1 MRVGITTLIEFSV
14 FSAGVNNMS
23 IALAELM
30 AGLGH
35 EAVLLNVRGRK
46 DWWDDCKALQKNF
59 KVEHLDGKSPNDP
72 RFDILLEV
80 GGLTVTPQQRAA
92 LATTAIWVLRKPF
105 VVSETEMSIYP
116 VGVPARD
123 TTGIKQAWL
132 LTDVVSSDDAS
143 AVETLTRVPVLQVPF
158 VWSPLPAEA
167 HYRSIGA
174 PVWAP
179 DASDNLF
186 DVHMVD
192 TNMTSASSSTL
203 SLVILREIARR
214 RLPIGSWAL
223 HNGEAIAK
231 SKFFRENVLKHCSD
245 LDLSGACVGRQRC
258 VEWTGTRGAVAMAHL
273 RFMRLRPVL
282 LDLAW
287 VGIPTIH
294 NSLALRD
301 VGEGAER
308 LYYSDNSVCGGADAF
323 QRMVGDLAV
332 SAGWFAEG
340 AAERRREGILR
351 RWSPLSPLVK
361 SIWGSALQQFAGTSG
376 PAVPAAPAAVAATPS
391 VIAGSAEPKT
401 FRIVFAN
408 MWADFNPAY
417 NFFTLL
423 LNAAGKHMSPPVSVE
438 GYADTDWQTGS
449 KGNPDLVIFGPFGN
463 DWLRYDASVPRVCYT
478 GENTG
483 PVEHPSVKLN
493 MGHEMTYM
501 KSDYLRVPHW
511 VLSVN
516 WFGADVDRLVNP
528 RPIPLELCVRASF
541 ISTRPKFA
549 AFVVSNPKNP
559 VRNLAFDW
567 VNSYKP
573 VDSGGMLYNNIGD
586 QLAAGLGGGGG
597 EWKKVKF
604 YQDYR
609 FVLAYENGSNKGYCT
624 EKYLHAKAAGAV
636 PIYWGDPDFQRD
648 FDPAG
653 CIDARQCRTR
663 DDLVALVRAVEENPE
678 EWAKR
683 AAVPAFDDYKV
694 GLARRLLSEAAG
706 RIFGILGAG
715 TEGIPRFLGAEP
727 GSAEAKVGMEYFR
740 APAAPA
746 PASAAALTPSKPEL
760 PILATFTS
768 LKFLGSLQHWLKSI
782 AAQAR
787 VLPELRAMVFLH
799 NDVPADTVAKLKET
813 YAFATFEGI
822 PHEWHPKGFSDFWAP
837 MNYAWKLWLFH
848 HLAHLE
854 SMSGRLFFYID
865 SGACLVRFPRTLLAA
880 AATAGVAC
888 LEDPRE
894 ENDRWCSEQFCEELA
909 VTDDERAQKQIVG
922 GILAF
927 RAGDPAAVRFFDEA
941 FALGQKR
948 HLIVGPKIGGLSLD
962 GKCYGHRHDQ
972 SILSILVRRHAV
984 PLIPL
989 DEVYCQTT
997 MRETF
1002 LSGRSI
1008 YVHRGNFAKHIA
1020 FLPGIQE
1027 AHVINLDRRADRL
1040 KRFWENHPGL
1050 EERVVRCS
1058 AVDGRSLTL
1067 TPTLARL
1074 FRSNDF
1080 FWKKSVMGCAM
1091 SHLSLWWRLVND
1103 TPDINNYL
1111 IFEDDAKMVPG
1122 WEETVVAAMATAPE
1136 DYDVL
1141 FLGGILPPNR
1151 SAFETVIRPVN
1162 EYWSQVRPNQI
1173 FGQPRPTSY
1182 FHTCAYAYVLS
1193 RTGAIK
1199 VLDSIRERDGYWTSA
1214 DHMLCNRVDEMN
1226 IYFLNTKVGEY
1237 SPVAACY
1244 QDDDPKYANADFNNF
1259 SRVDEFDSDLWN
1271 NDERFSKEEVVT
1283 ALGGAEG
1290 PFDVATSLRAVFGKP
1305 GASAASAPQPPQEAI
1320 QAQPKPVEGVRPPLA
1335 PMLRGNSQIVPARIV
1350 SFKEHPIDFNAAY
1363 ERDWLMTLWGSI
1375 THVNLYTMAADDPPP
1390 DDCPIVLLQRPHVPA
1405 ITRILR
1411 TWSDAGATFRIL
1423 HLSDEHVVPEH
1434 QDPLVAYT
1442 FKGCHSILRN
1452 YIRADIPEGA
1462 EEKVSVIPLG
1472 YRWSPKIDN
1481 DMRVA
1486 EHTPQVPFREF
1497 HWSFFGTNWN
1507 GRAAALAPLLEC
1519 KLHGNYKLL
1528 ENWNDPSGLTR
1539 EEYLGAMLDSV
1550 FVPCPDGNNPE
1561 TFRFYEALQAGCI
1574 PLVVKTKRNEAW
1586 FNWVS
1591 KHLPLIT
1598 NTSWQE
1604 TIRIMVSLLTK
1615 PETLEIYR
1623 GQVLKAWAEW
1633 KTVLREQASQWLLS
1647 VA

>member
-1 MRVGITTLIEFSV
+1 MRVGITTLIEYSC
-14 FSAGVNNMS
+14 FSAGVTNTS

-30 AGLGH
+30 TALGH
-35 EAVLLNVRGRK
+35 EATLLNLRGRK
-46 DWWDDCKALQKNF
+46 DWWDDCKVLQKNF
-59 KVEHLDGKSPNDP
+59 KVAHLEDLSGSAQAYDL
-72 RFDILLEV
+72 LLEV
-80 GGLTVTPQQRAA
+80 GGLTVTPTIRAA
-92 LATTAIWVLRKPF
+92 IATTAIWVLRKPF

-116 VGVPARD
+116 VGIPARD

-132 LTDVVSSDDAS
+132 LTDVTSPDDMT
-143 AVETLTRVPVLQVPF
+143 AVETLTRVPVLKVPF

-167 HYRSIGA
+167 HYRGLGA
-174 PVWAP
+174 PVWKA
-179 DASDNLF
+179 DLSANLF

-203 SLVILREIARR
+203 GLVILREAARR
-214 RLPIGSWAL
+214 KLPVGAWFI
-223 HNGEAIAK
+223 HNGEAITK

-245 LDLSGACVGRQRC
+245 MDLSGVCVGRQRC
-258 VEWTGTRGAVAMAHL
+258 AEWAAVPGAVAMAHL

-287 VGIPTIH
+287 VGVPVIH
-294 NSLALRD
+294 NSVALRE

-308 LYYSDNSVCGGADAF
+308 LFYSDNSVCGGADAF
-323 QRMVGDLAV
+323 ATLVADCSGG
-332 SAGWFAEG
+332 AGWFAEG
-340 AAERRREGILR
+340 AAERRREQILR

-361 SIWGSALQQFAGTSG
+361 SIWGAALQQFVGAK
-376 PAVPAAPAAVAATPS
+376 PEPAAVPVAPS
-391 VIAGSAEPKT
+391 VVPSVAAKAVAKT
-401 FRIVFAN
+401 FKVVFAN

-423 LNAAGKHMSPPVSVE
+423 LNEAGRQMNPPMSVE
-438 GYADTDWQTGS
+438 GYADADWPTS
-449 KGNPDLVIFGPFGN
+449 EKPDLVIFGPFGG

-483 PVEHPSVKLN
+483 PVEHPFVKLN

-501 KSDYLRVPHW
+501 KPDYLRVPHW
-511 VLSVN
+511 MLSVN
-516 WFGADVDRLVNP
+516 WFGADADRLQNP
-528 RPIPLELCVRASF
+528 RPIPLELC
-541 ISTRPKFA
+541 TRPGGNCPRANFA

-559 VRNLAFDW
+559 VRNLAFNW
-567 VNSYKP
+567 LNSYKP
-573 VDSGGMLYNNIGD
+573 VDSGGMLYNTIGD
-586 QLAAGLGGGGG
+586 RLAAGLGGGGG

-636 PIYWGDPDFQRD
+636 PIYWGDPEFQRD

-653 CIDARQCRTR
+653 CIDARKCRTR
-663 DDLVALVRAVEENPE
+663 DDLVALVRAVEEDPA

-694 GLARRLLSEAAG
+694 GLARRTLSEIAA
-706 RIFGILGAG
+706 RIFGILGVPG
-715 TEGIPRFLGAEP
+715 EGLGGIPRFLGAEP
-727 GSAEAKVGMEYFR
+727 GSKEARVGMEYF
-740 APAAPA
+740 
-746 PASAAALTPSKPEL
+746 AAALSGASPTPTPAPLSAAGKPEL
-760 PILATFTS
+760 PILTTFAS
-768 LKFLGSLQHWLKSI
+768 QKFLGSLQHWLKALVPQS
-782 AAQAR
+782 R
-787 VLPELRAMVFLH
+787 VIPDLKAVVFLH

-813 YAFATFEGI
+813 YPFAVFEPI
-822 PHEWHPKGFSDFWAP
+822 PHEWHPDGFSDFWSP

-848 HLAHLE
+848 HLTHAPE
-854 SMSGRLFFYID
+854 YAGRIFLYMD

-880 AATAGVAC
+880 AGSAGVAC

-894 ENDRWCSEQFCEELA
+894 ENERWCSEQFCETLA
-909 VTDDERAQKQIVG
+909 VTDEERSQKQIAAC
-922 GILAF
+922 ILAF
-927 RAGDPAAVRFFDEA
+927 RAGHPAANRFFDEA
-941 FALGQKR
+941 FKLGQMR
-948 HLIVGPKIGGLSLD
+948 HLVVGPKIGGQGLD

-989 DEVYCQTT
+989 DDVYCHDT
-997 MRETF
+997 MRKT
-1002 LSGRSI
+1002 LLTGRSI
-1008 YVHRGNFAKHIA
+1008 YVHRGNFAKHVA
-1020 FLPGIQE
+1020 FLPGVQE
-1027 AHVINLDRRADRL
+1027 AHVINLDRRTDRL
-1040 KRFWENHPGL
+1040 KRFWENHPDL
-1050 EERVVRCS
+1050 EGRVERC
-1058 AVDGRSLTL
+1058 AATDGRALTL

-1074 FRSNDF
+1074 FRANDF
-1080 FWKKSVMGCAM
+1080 FWKKSVMGCAT

-1111 IFEDDAKMVPG
+1111 IFEDDAKMVEG
-1122 WEETVVAAMATAPE
+1122 WQETLVAAMAEAPP

-1151 SAFETVIRPVN
+1151 SAFASVTRQVN
-1162 EYWSQVRPNQI
+1162 DHWCQVRPNQI
-1173 FGQPRPTSY
+1173 FGQQRPTSY

-1193 RTGAIK
+1193 RNGAIK

-1226 IYFLNTKVGEY
+1226 IYFLNTKPGEY
-1237 SPVAACY
+1237 NPIAGCY
-1244 QDDDPKYANADFNNF
+1244 QDEDPKYANSDFNNF

-1271 NDERFSKEEVVT
+1271 NDERFSKEEVLG
-1283 ALGGAEG
+1283 ALAAAGG
-1290 PFDVATSLRAVFGKP
+1290 PFDVATSLRAIFPKP
-1305 GASAASAPQPPQEAI
+1305 GASGAAPPPPTPESQ
-1320 QAQPKPVEGVRPPLA
+1320 PVEGIRPPLP
-1335 PMLRGNSQIVPARIV
+1335 PMVRANNQVVHARIV
-1350 SFKEHPIDFNAAY
+1350 TFAEHPIDFNAAY
-1363 ERDWLMTLWGSI
+1363 ERDWLMALWGGI
-1375 THVNLYTMAADDPPP
+1375 THVNLYTMTTEEALANPP
-1390 DDCPIVLLQRPHVPA
+1390 DDCPIVLFQRPHVLA
-1405 ITRILR
+1405 ITKILR
-1411 TWSDAGATFRIL
+1411 AWSDAGTTFRIL

-1442 FKGCHSILRN
+1442 FKGCHSVLRN

-1462 EEKVSVIPLG
+1462 EDKVSTIPLG
-1472 YRWSPKIDN
+1472 YRWAPRIAD
-1481 DMRVA
+1481 DMKVA
-1486 EHTPQVPFREF
+1486 EHTPQIPFREF

-1507 GRAAALAPLLEC
+1507 GRADALAPLLEC

-1528 ENWNDPSGLTR
+1528 ANWNDPSGLTR

-1561 TFRFYEALQAGCI
+1561 TFRFYEALQAGSI

-1598 NTSWQE
+1598 NSSWQE

-1615 PETLEIYR
+1615 PETMEIYR
-1623 GQVLKAWAEW
+1623 SQLLKGWAEW
-1633 KTVLREQASQWLLS
+1633 KATLQEQASQWLTS

>member
-14 FSAGVNNMS
+14 FSAGVNNTC

-30 AGLGH
+30 AALGH
-35 EAVLLNVRGRK
+35 DAVLLNLRGRK

-59 KVEHLDGKSPNDP
+59 KVVHLEDLGSTEKP
-72 RFDILLEV
+72 FDLLLEV
-80 GGLTVTPQQRAA
+80 GGLTVTPQQRAS

-105 VVSETEMSIYP
+105 VISETEMSIYP
-116 VGVPARD
+116 IGIPVRD

-132 LTDVVSSDDAS
+132 LTDVTSPDDVS
-143 AVETLTRVPVLQVPF
+143 AVETLTRVPVLTLPF

-167 HYRSIGA
+167 HYRGIGA
-174 PVWAP
+174 PAWAP
-179 DASDNLF
+179 DVSFN
-186 DVHMVD
+186 VHMVD

-203 SLVILREIARR
+203 SLVILREAKRR
-214 RLPIGSWAL
+214 RLPIGGWAL
-223 HNGEAIAK
+223 HNGDSIAK

-258 VEWTGTRGAVAMAHL
+258 VEWAATPGAVAMAHL

-294 NSLALRD
+294 NSPALRD
-301 VGEGAER
+301 VGEGADR
-308 LYYSDNSVCGGADAF
+308 FFYSDNSVCGGADALGTL
-323 QRMVGDLAV
+323 VTDLSGGV
-332 SAGWFAEG
+332 GWFAEG
-340 AAERRREGILR
+340 AGERRREAILR

-361 SIWGSALQQFAGTSG
+361 SIWGTAIQE
-376 PAVPAAPAAVAATPS
+376 
-391 VIAGSAEPKT
+391 IAGSRVVPAPVVQAQQAAAAATGPVEPKT

-423 LNAAGKHMSPPVSVE
+423 LNAAGKHMNPPVSVE
-438 GYADTDWQTGS
+438 GYAHEAWS
-449 KGNPDLVIFGPFGN
+449 SVEKPDLVIFGPFGA

-483 PVEHPSVKLN
+483 PVDHPSVKLN

-528 RPIPLELCVRASF
+528 RPIPLELCVRPPATTNPRS
-541 ISTRPKFA
+541 KFA
-549 AFVVSNPKNP
+549 AFVVSNPRNP

-609 FVLAYENGSNKGYCT
+609 FVLAYENGSNRGYCT

-636 PIYWGDPDFQRD
+636 PIYWGDPEFQRD
-648 FDPAG
+648 FDPTG
-653 CIDARQCRTR
+653 CIDARKCRTR
-663 DDLVALVRAVEENPE
+663 DDLVALVRAVEENTE
-678 EWAKR
+678 EWARR
-683 AAVPAFDDYKV
+683 AAVPAFDEYKV

-706 RIFGILGAG
+706 RIFGILGAA
-715 TEGIPRFLGAEP
+715 TDGIPRFLGAEP
-727 GSAEAKVGMEYFR
+727 GSPEAKVGMEYFR
-740 APAAPA
+740 APAAAPVPA
-746 PASAAALTPSKPEL
+746 TPASKPEL
-760 PILATFTS
+760 PILTTFAS
-768 LKFLGSLQHWLKSI
+768 LKFLGSLQHWLKALVGQS
-782 AAQAR
+782 R

-813 YAFATFEGI
+813 YPFATFDDI
-822 PHEWHPKGFSDFWAP
+822 PHKWHPEGFDDFWSPA
-837 MNYAWKLWLFH
+837 NFAWKLWLFN
-848 HLAHLE
+848 HLNTLE
-854 SMSGRLFFYID
+854 SVAGRLFLYID
-865 SGACLVRFPRTLLAA
+865 SGGCLVRFPKTLLAT

-909 VTDDERAQKQIVG
+909 VTDEERAQKQIAAC
-922 GILAF
+922 ILAF
-927 RAGDPAAVRFFDEA
+927 RAGHPAAVRFFGEA

-948 HLIVGPKIGGLSLD
+948 HLVVGPKISGLSLD

-989 DEVYCQTT
+989 DDVYCEQT
-997 MRETF
+997 MRKT
-1002 LSGRSI
+1002 LQTGRSI
-1008 YVHRGNFAKHIA
+1008 YVHRGNFTKHIA

-1050 EERVVRCS
+1050 EERVERCA
-1058 AVDGRSLTL
+1058 AVDGRALTL

-1074 FRSNDF
+1074 FRPNDF

-1091 SHLSLWWRLVND
+1091 SHLSLWWRLAND
-1103 TPDINNYL
+1103 TPDIENYL

-1122 WEETVVAAMATAPE
+1122 WEKVVATAMGTVPK

-1162 EYWSQVRPNQI
+1162 DHWAKVKPNQI

-1182 FHTCAYAYVLS
+1182 FHTCAYAYILS
-1193 RTGAIK
+1193 RNGAIK
-1199 VLDSIRERDGYWTSA
+1199 VLESIREQDGYWTSA
-1214 DHMLCNRVDEMN
+1214 DHMLCNRVEDMN

-1237 SPVAACY
+1237 SPVAGCY
-1244 QDDDPKYANADFNNF
+1244 QDEDPKYANADFNNF

-1271 NDERFSKEEVVT
+1271 NDERFSKEEVLT
-1283 ALGGAEG
+1283 ALRGAEG
-1290 PFDVATSLRAVFGKP
+1290 PFNVATSLRAVFGKP
-1305 GASAASAPQPPQEAI
+1305 AAATSGASAAQPTSGA
-1320 QAQPKPVEGVRPPLA
+1320 PKPVEGLRPPLA
-1335 PMLRGNSQIVPARIV
+1335 PMVRSNSQVVPARIV
-1350 SFKEHPIDFNAAY
+1350 SFKEHPIDFNVAY
-1363 ERDWLMTLWGSI
+1363 ERDWLMTLWGDI
-1375 THVNLYTMAADDPPP
+1375 THVNLYTMGANDPPP
-1390 DDCPIVLLQRPHVPA
+1390 DDCPIVLFQRPHVPA

-1411 TWSDAGATFRIL
+1411 AWSDAGATFRIL
-1423 HLSDEHVVPEH
+1423 HLSDEHVAPEH

-1442 FKGCHSILRN
+1442 LKGCHSVLRN
-1452 YIRADIPEGA
+1452 YIRADIPEPA
-1462 EEKVSVIPLG
+1462 QDKVSVIPLG
-1472 YRWSPKIDN
+1472 YRWSPRIAD

-1486 EHTPQVPFREF
+1486 EHTPQVPFREH

-1507 GRAAALAPLLEC
+1507 GRAEALAPLLEC

-1604 TIRIMVSLLTK
+1604 CIRIMVSLLTK

-1633 KTVLREQASQWLLS
+1633 KGLLREQASQWLLS